1 LAAGCSSTCTI
12 EQYWECTSVNLTE
25 YYASESNCTYVG
37 NPDAGKHG
45 KDNTTTIL
53 ATIFPIL
60 AVLIGAFIFGVV
72 AYYRKNIMLKKLKKP
87 NFQEI
92 AFGKDF
98 TEEAPRLLPEQKEA
112 IAELEEVVL
121 KVNTINDLA
130 YLGSAHESVRSY
142 LRCNIC
148 Y

>member
-1 LAAGCSSTCTI
+1 LAIGCSPTCTI
-12 EQYWECTSVNLTE
+12 EQYWECTSANLTE
-25 YYASESNCTYVG
+25 YYTSESNCTYIG
-37 NPDAGKHG
+37 NPDAVKHG

-72 AYYRKNIMLKKLKKP
+72 TYYRKNIMQKKLKKP

-98 TEEAPRLLPEQKEA
+98 TEETPFLAPEQRVEMKTIED
-112 IAELEEVVL
+112 
-121 KVNTINDLA
+121 VNTLIILIVNHLF
-130 YLGSAHESVRSY
+130 S
-142 LRCNIC
+142 CC
-148 Y
+148 